1 MAENKSDFII
11 DPKVLS
17 DEATVMVE
25 KLRQGFNLS
34 SANQPNIDIVTKKY
48 FGGLERPVIRF
59 RNQVGDFS
67 KMLSADGWKYGVYY
81 LQGSP
86 KTGFY
91 KMKDG
96 QYMFIE
102 TEQEYNSLATQ
113 TITNV
118 QEMKLAL
125 FAKNPQLNDENV
137 QAVDGKITIG
147 IPYLDHL
154 EMPSSEWVYDAAE
167 GKIHSTAREYSF
179 DIEVTNANSMNEGY
193 KTEEGTSK
201 TIEARKSSEADNERL
216 ENRVSEDGTVVSD
229 DAVNIAAKNNLKIDL
244 ADFSPQYMFE
254 TFQRCYG
261 VMQKDGDE
269 FECYVKSPS
278 QNGAYRSIDARKQEN
293 SSGAIQQV
301 KEWAFVNMLWIDACK
316 LSYNEAAAAFT
327 DRGYSSVLV
336 AIMRPLTSG
345 VRSADEILKNVAGVE
360 CNDSINIAYAF
371 LSSLTNLAGFQID
384 FTNVNINNLEQ
395 YKENEHNQGMAPP
408 TMKGPG
414 AIGV

>member
-17 DEATVMVE
+17 DEAKVMVE

-34 SANQPNIDIVTKKY
+34 SANQPNIDIVTIKY
-48 FGGLERPVIRF
+48 YGGLERPAIRF

-67 KMLSADGWKYGVYY
+67 QMLSADGWKYGVYY

-96 QYMFIE
+96 KYMFIE

-113 TITNV
+113 TITNA

-167 GKIHSTAREYSF
+167 GKIHSTAREYAF
-179 DIEVTNANSMNEGY
+179 EIEVTNANSMNSEY
-193 KTEEGTSK
+193 SETGTSRA
-201 TIEARKSSEADNERL
+201 IESRKSLESDNERL
-216 ENRVSEDGTVVSD
+216 EDRVSEDGTVVSD
-229 DAVNIAAKNNLKIDL
+229 DAVNIASKNNLKIDL
-244 ADFSPQYMFE
+244 ADFSPYYMFE

-261 VMQKDGDE
+261 VMQKDSNE

-278 QNGAYRSIDARKQEN
+278 QNGAFQSIDARKQEN
-293 SSGAIQQV
+293 NTGSIQQI

-316 LSYNEAAAAFT
+316 LSYANAAQAFNGVNANT
-327 DRGYSSVLV
+327 LRVVMEHLQHGERESSTIL
-336 AIMRPLTSG
+336 
-345 VRSADEILKNVAGVE
+345 SAVKGLDGGQTEFAL
-360 CNDSINIAYAF
+360 SF
-371 LSSLTNLAGFQID
+371 LSSLTNLAGFQINL
-384 FTNVNINNLEQ
+384 NVNLEQ
-395 YKENEHNQGMAPP
+395 LPDAPVREHNKP
-408 TMKGPG
+408 TG
-414 AIGV
+414 I